1 MDTLESIDLS
11 VQKGTVMY
19 MISTLNKNRNM
30 HACEIIEMGNV
41 RFEHF
46 ENRLRMVCYVQI
58 YDVDDLID
66 FVRIVFSL
74 SLSVLFL
81 LFWIE

>member
-30 HACEIIEMGNV
+30 HACEIIEME
-41 RFEHF
+41 RK
-46 ENRLRMVCYVQI
+46 I
-58 YDVDDLID
+58 
-66 FVRIVFSL
+66 
-74 SLSVLFL
+74 
-81 LFWIE
+81 